1 MLAKCGEFLL
11 QKCQHDN
18 KSSSYFLVINLPNSS
33 KSNTDELQKRLK
45 LLCTFLCVRSQLFCT
60 SADIESI
67 PLIIYVRNPQEFEF
81 GFFSIYIISWGE
93 AKPHEST
100 FVDSPPPIHLR
111 STKIFNF
118 LWNVWLNFFR
128 VLYLTFENLQCKHS
142 CCLCFATTLSVSSS
156 IKLQPNPSKSEEHIS
171 ALTNEQ
177 LI

>member
-1 MLAKCGEFLL
+1 MCAFSVVLHFCWYWKYTSVHLCQQIILLAKPACH
-11 QKCQHDN
+11 KN
-18 KSSSYFLVINLPNSS
+18 
-33 KSNTDELQKRLK
+33 LK
-45 LLCTFLCVRSQLFCT
+45 LLQFTHFFR
-60 SADIESI
+60 
-67 PLIIYVRNPQEFEF
+67 VRNPQEFEL

-100 FVDSPPPIHLR
+100 FVDSPPIHLR
-111 STKIFNF
+111 SMKIFNF

-128 VLYLTFENLQCKHS
+128 VICLTFENLQCKHS